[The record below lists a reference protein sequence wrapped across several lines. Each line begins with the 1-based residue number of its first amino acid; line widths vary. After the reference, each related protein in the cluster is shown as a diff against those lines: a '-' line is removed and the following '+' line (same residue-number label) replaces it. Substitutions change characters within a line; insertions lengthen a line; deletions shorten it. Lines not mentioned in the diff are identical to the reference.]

1 MSRSIKTISHPN
13 TAIAEY
19 EAFWAARLAD
29 LQPLTILSAKQ
40 TLTQKKQFVEVVMP
54 VPEWLIN
61 PQQKSLLAIK
71 QVDILFTVLIS
82 YLARISGIVC
92 FDIGFTDVELRLCL
106 DRDWQI
112 IASNSVEN
120 LSNETKP
127 SNLAYAIYTSG
138 TTGKP
143 KRVLIEH
150 YSVRRSRVYEAGI
163 DALSKHTPSVYQGGK
178 LSSFALLIIPNIY
191 FTIINWAGMN
201 LLLIK

>member
-1 MSRSIKTISHPN
+1 MSRSIKTISHPH
-13 TAIAEY
+13 TAIAKY

-82 YLARISGIVC
+82 YLARISGTVC

-120 LSNETKP
+120 LSNETKS

-138 TTGKP
+138 TRG
-143 KRVLIEH
+143 
-150 YSVRRSRVYEAGI
+150 
-163 DALSKHTPSVYQGGK
+163 
-178 LSSFALLIIPNIY
+178 
-191 FTIINWAGMN
+191 
-201 LLLIK
+201 